1 MVDYSCA
8 IKLATPI
15 SVISAMKEAAARKI
29 MIKGGKFM
37 ELFAK
42 TDTIVFD
49 KTGTLTSACPQVT
62 QIIPLSD
69 CSREYILKTAACLEE
84 HFPHSVARAVV
95 RKAAGGG
102 PAP

>member
-1 MVDYSCA
+1 
-8 IKLATPI
+8 
-15 SVISAMKEAAARKI
+15 

-69 CSREYILKTAACLEE
+69 CSREYILKTAACRE
-84 HFPHSVARAVV
+84 
-95 RKAAGGG
+95 
-102 PAP
+102 